1 MKKKYLII
9 IILAA
14 IAIIVALFFL
24 LRKPKIYME
33 KTFKPTIEVV
43 NGIDFDIDTT
53 VLTIADKIL
62 NLDTV
67 KIHIYYGSVTL
78 ESDDGI
84 VVNTFAQKNPF
95 PHSYTIFIGKNVNKA
110 QIYRVLSHEMAHI
123 KQYETGQ
130 LIPLEG
136 KKVKYKGKIIDLQ
149 QVEYMRRPFEIDAF
163 KEQMKIHSML
173 NRIVYE

>member
-9 IILAA
+9 IILAVV
-14 IAIIVALFFL
+14 AIIVALFFL

-33 KTFKPTIEVV
+33 KKFKPTIEVV
-43 NGIDFDIDTT
+43 NGTNFDIDTT

-67 KIHIYYGSVTL
+67 KIHIYYGTVTL
-78 ESDDGI
+78 EDDDGI
-84 VVNTFAQKNPF
+84 IVNTFAQKNPF

-110 QIYRVLSHEMAHI
+110 QINRILSHEMVHV

-130 LIPLEG
+130 LIPLED
-136 KKVKYKGKIIDLQ
+136 KKVKYKGKAIDLQ
-149 QVEYMRRPFEIDAF
+149 QLEYKRRPFEIDAF
-163 KEQMKIHSML
+163 NEQMKVHSML